1 MMYALGQP
9 GQPARVWIEASLE
22 NARLQMAPGEVIT
35 DQVQLVDATGLPAPQ
50 TMPSS
55 DEV

>member
-9 GQPARVWIEASLE
+9 GQPARVWIEGSLA

-35 DQVQLVDATGLPAPQ
+35 DQVIEDEASGMPAPQ
-50 TMPSS
+50 TMPPT
-55 DEV
+55 DQI